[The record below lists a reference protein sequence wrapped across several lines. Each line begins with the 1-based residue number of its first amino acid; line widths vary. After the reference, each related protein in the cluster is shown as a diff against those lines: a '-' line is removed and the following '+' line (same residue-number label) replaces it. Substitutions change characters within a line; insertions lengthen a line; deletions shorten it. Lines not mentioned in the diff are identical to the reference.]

1 MLRMVKIKETDC
13 FSSRSTFNVAC
24 KESQNITNANICTTQ
39 DVFNILDADGDG
51 FISADEFAY
60 AKLAFLMCCGPDNPI
75 KLFYGPLVE
84 DEEEEM
90 NSEGNKHMSK

>member
-1 MLRMVKIKETDC
+1 M
-13 FSSRSTFNVAC
+13 
-24 KESQNITNANICTTQ
+24 
-39 DVFNILDADGDG
+39 FNILDADGDG

-84 DEEEEM
+84 DEKEET
-90 NSEGNKHMSK
+90 NNEGNKHTSK